1 MASTSGTQG
10 EELTKGMVS
19 VVEFMLKARDREAL
33 IDKVVDRTVEIAGRF
48 GGKNITDFLAT
59 YLNEM
64 QQRDVNDVKR
74 ISSFK
79 HVVDS
84 RIRER
89 IMEIQNEQA
98 TWAEFEKA
106 LLVEYML
113 EDALRITRHTL
124 MNWIEKK
131 GKNLCAS
138 GVYSEFDRKYNR
150 LQVRIN
156 EFLMEIKCCCS

>member
-33 IDKVVDRTVEIAGRF
+33 IDKAVDRTVEIAGRF
-48 GGKNITDFLAT
+48 GGKNITNFLAT
-59 YLNEM
+59 YRNEM
-64 QQRDVNDVKR
+64 QQRDVNDLKQ

-79 HVVDS
+79 RVVEP

-89 IMEIQNEQA
+89 IMEIQNEHA

-113 EDALRITRHTL
+113 EDA
-124 MNWIEKK
+124 
-131 GKNLCAS
+131 
-138 GVYSEFDRKYNR
+138 
-150 LQVRIN
+150 
-156 EFLMEIKCCCS
+156 